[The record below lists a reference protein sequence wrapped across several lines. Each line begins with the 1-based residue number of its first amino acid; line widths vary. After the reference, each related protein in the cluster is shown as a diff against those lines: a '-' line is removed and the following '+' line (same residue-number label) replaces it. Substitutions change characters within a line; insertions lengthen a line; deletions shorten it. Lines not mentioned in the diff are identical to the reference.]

1 MARLTG
7 TDAKNLYELYDSIY
21 EKKDCVDKKDKGTH
35 NCAKKVCH
43 EEYGEGMTIFGEHAI
58 PDENGFVS
66 HYNVEFENVI
76 VENVPVEQLEI
87 ITMVEHPEHVEHE
100 GDELNEGLG
109 ERAAEYIDKGLTKVQ
124 KGLEKVGIKP
134 NNTKRGTA
142 RPSAEQAET
151 MRKNKQSNE
160 SIDIFDVVKGY
171 LIDEGYAET
180 EEAALSIMANMSE
193 GWKDEI
199 IASI

>member
-21 EKKDCVDKKDKGTH
+21 EKKDCVDKGKKTKH

-76 VENVPVEQLEI
+76 VEDVPVEQLEI
-87 ITMVEHPEHVEHE
+87 ITMVEHNEHVEHE
-100 GDELNEGLG
+100 GDELDEGLG
-109 ERAAEYIDKGLTKVQ
+109 ARAAEYIDKSFTKVQ
-124 KGLEKVGIKP
+124 NRLEKMGVKVNRGE
-134 NNTKRGTA
+134 RGTA
-142 RPSAEQAET
+142 RPGVKVRET
-151 MRKNKQSNE
+151 MRQNKQSNE
-160 SIDIFDVVKGY
+160 SVDIFDVVKEY

-180 EEAALSIMANMSE
+180 EEAALTIMTNMSE